1 MKNNWVTTGAIF
13 GFLGVAIGAL
23 GAHQVKKFVSPEMME
38 IYHTGV
44 LYHLIHAAVI
54 LAIGLAG
61 NRKFFKGAL
70 FISIGI
76 VLFSFSLYAYT
87 LTSISAIAMITPVGG
102 VAFLLGW
109 LLIIISSLKKNEP

>member
-1 MKNNWVTTGAIF
+1 MKNNWITTGAVF
-13 GFLGVAIGAL
+13 GFLGVAIGAF

-38 IYHTGV
+38 IYRTGV

-61 NRKFFKGAL
+61 NPKFFKGAL

-76 VLFSFSLYAYT
+76 ILFSFSLYVYS
-87 LTSISAIAMITPVGG
+87 LTSVSAIAMITPVGG
-102 VAFLLGW
+102 VSFLLGW
-109 LLIIISSLKKNEP
+109 LLIIISSLKKNQT